1 MHLSKCN
8 TNLEIFNGN
17 FGVSLNVFAVL
28 ITDDTGDKVRTA
40 LLLGD
45 SGTGGEFTVG
55 NELASVSIILSNS
68 PLISSEEKFVLN
80 AAIDLSIC
88 AKIVVINYRLFSSKT
103 RHKSVLCFFSFLH

>member
-1 MHLSKCN
+1 MFSNFGLQKYHSVKHLRISCTFPNVN

-17 FGVSLNVFAVL
+17 FEVSLNVFAVL
-28 ITDDTGDKVRTA
+28 ITGDTGDKVRTA

-68 PLISSEEKFVLN
+68 PLIS
-80 AAIDLSIC
+80 
-88 AKIVVINYRLFSSKT
+88 
-103 RHKSVLCFFSFLH
+103 